1 MKILVINCGSSSLKY
16 QLLDMNDESV
26 ICKGVCERIAIGG
39 SFITHKAK
47 GGEWEVKV
55 DFANHTEA
63 IAKVFEMM
71 STGEGAVI
79 KDKSEISAVGHRVVH
94 GGEKFQQPTL
104 ITDEVTNTI
113 EELSALA
120 PAHNPAAVQG
130 IKSVKEIFGADMP
143 NVAVFDTAFH
153 ATMPSKAYMYAVPYE
168 FYEKHSVRRYG
179 FHGTSHKFV
188 SKAAAD
194 YIGKD
199 ISELKIISCHLG
211 NGASLAAVD
220 CGKVV
225 DTSMGLTPLGGFMMG
240 SRSGDLDPSVAA
252 LISEVTGMKG
262 NEITDYLTKKGG
274 FIGVSGISSDCRDI
288 EDAAAEGN
296 ERAQL
301 ALDMYYY
308 QIKKFIGS
316 YAAAMGGVDCILFT
330 AGIGENSGSVRAGV
344 LEGLEFL
351 GVKVNAEENKKRGQ
365 AVIDITGE
373 GSTVKSLV
381 VQTNEEIM
389 IARDTVSV
397 ISK

>member
-16 QLLDMNDESV
+16 QLLDMDDESV

-47 GGEWEVKV
+47 GGEWKVEV

-194 YIGKD
+194 FMGKD
-199 ISELKIISCHLG
+199 LSEVKIISCHLG

-262 NEITDYLTKKGG
+262 NEITDYLTKQGG
-274 FIGVSGISSDCRDI
+274 FIGISGISSDCRDI
-288 EDAAAEGN
+288 EDAAAQGN

-330 AGIGENSGSVRAGV
+330 AGIGENSPEVRAGV

-373 GSTVKSLV
+373 GATVKSLI

-397 ISK
+397 ITK